1 MGEPSSMASWVHL
14 HPACKDAPV
23 VQRERVTGS
32 TSQPPTSA
40 ECSERPTPPTSAERF
55 TRDLPFT
62 EDARQFT
69 GEGPGAPRDCDAD
82 PHSDGG
88 PGAPRDCDADP
99 DSEEGPEARRDCDGN
114 PDSDHEEST
123 QNVLLSILSMGER
136 LVPMEMDDGRA
147 EGAGQSHALQVPEQ
161 QTNSP
166 FGSPRFGPLG
176 DGEDF
181 LSMGMLRGA
190 ETLAKAI
197 LILWKNDVLIHNL
210 K

>member
-69 GEGPGAPRDCDAD
+69 GIGPGAPRDCDAD
-82 PHSDGG
+82 PHS
-88 PGAPRDCDADP
+88 
-99 DSEEGPEARRDCDGN
+99 EEGPEARRDCDGS

-123 QNVLLSILSMGER
+123 QNVLLSILNMGER